1 VHVVEEPGASRNDLD
16 ATIRA
21 RVKQATEVT
30 PDRVVFEE
38 HEAEFEKRL
47 FARNGVKADY
57 CVERRTN
64 AL

>member
-1 VHVVEEPGASRNDLD
+1 V
-16 ATIRA
+16 TIRA
-21 RVKQATEVT
+21 RVKHVTEVT

-47 FARNGVKADY
+47 FAKNGVKAEY
-57 CVERRTN
+57 CVERRTH